1 MLRYCSEVIH
11 GHHTYGQCEGPYDDL
26 PWMRWTKTSMDPKY
40 IGYHLA
46 SNLFCNEKTKTN
58 GTMLETMFFSISYG
72 KQGGGKECPG
82 ARPLLFLQR
91 QGHAPPFFFTE
102 TECLSVWVCRCC
114 CFSSESVCPPHW
126 KFWNH
131 PWKDRHWPND
141 LATIHLCIIMAH
153 IILKQMCTKFY
164 SHLNRPKYY
173 WRQLVYYKYKKP
185 WTWCTGTQVEP
196 KRVIRFIM
204 TWKTKFSLKVLTD

>member
-1 MLRYCSEVIH
+1 MWSFLRCLPLPSTLIYVQTLNKIESCAYHTFFTFIIPAAYMLRYCSEVIH

-58 GTMLETMFFSISYG
+58 GIMLETMFFSISYG
-72 KQGGGKECPG
+72 KQGNLRGVPQS
-82 ARPLLFLQR
+82 L
-91 QGHAPPFFFTE
+91 PPFIFAGTVYILNSIHTSTDQNITE
-102 TECLSVWVCRCC
+102 DNL
-114 CFSSESVCPPHW
+114 F
-126 KFWNH
+126 
-131 PWKDRHWPND
+131 
-141 LATIHLCIIMAH
+141 IIN
-153 IILKQMCTKFY
+153 I
-164 SHLNRPKYY
+164 R
-173 WRQLVYYKYKKP
+173 KP